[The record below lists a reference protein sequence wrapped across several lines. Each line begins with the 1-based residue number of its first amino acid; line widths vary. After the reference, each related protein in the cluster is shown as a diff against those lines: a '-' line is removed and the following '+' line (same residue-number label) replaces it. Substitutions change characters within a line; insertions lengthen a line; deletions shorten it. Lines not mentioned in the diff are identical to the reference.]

1 MRREKFLVNFCC
13 CSGNLKSLFFVCL
26 DLTSWTPSQSFF
38 AFFLTGVFR
47 NIRNTSLSIRE
58 VTVLYTQVPVS
69 PFGNLCPII
78 DKREILTLYSCW

>member
-47 NIRNTSLSIRE
+47 NIRNTSLSIQE
-58 VTVLYTQVPVS
+58 VTVL
-69 PFGNLCPII
+69 LCPII
-78 DKREILTLYSCW
+78 HKKGNSYSIFTLVEK